1 MASWIMQTIAL
12 AEGNI
17 PPLLRDW
24 REDTMTF
31 LRHDAPKIV
40 FVLVMAYLLTR
51 MARAVA
57 RKSTDLHVRKLPS
70 GVRVQQVR
78 TVASVVTSIAVVV
91 IFFVAALQVLSILGF
106 NLGPMLASAGIAGL
120 AIGFGAQTLVH
131 DFINGFFILLENQY
145 DIGDTVRIAGVKGAV
160 EGMNLRHTVL
170 RDDDGT
176 VHFVPN
182 SAIQIVSNT
191 TRDWSQLALRV
202 TVAYSEPSEK
212 VVKLLREVG
221 EEVRRDP
228 AFAEDIVGAIDV
240 PGIERV
246 GNGEAEY
253 LMLVKTR
260 PNKHFGVSREL
271 RRRIKESFEKNGVQA
286 AGPVAEFG
294 LQIGRPR
301 PKSWIGLRDLQSEIR
316 NLKSAIASLLLA
328 AWTVVAAA
336 PRDHNSFDRS
346 LAHPARFAFSP
357 VHSVLQ
363 LEEALFAVRVH
374 IVGNTR
380 TAQPDGFSQDSFQS
394 VV

>member
-1 MASWIMQTIAL
+1 MQTIAL
-12 AEGNI
+12 AEGTI

-106 NLGPMLASAGIAGL
+106 DLGPMLASAGIAGL

-202 TVAYSEPSEK
+202 TVAYS
-212 VVKLLREVG
+212 
-221 EEVRRDP
+221 
-228 AFAEDIVGAIDV
+228 
-240 PGIERV
+240 
-246 GNGEAEY
+246 
-253 LMLVKTR
+253 
-260 PNKHFGVSREL
+260 
-271 RRRIKESFEKNGVQA
+271 
-286 AGPVAEFG
+286 
-294 LQIGRPR
+294 
-301 PKSWIGLRDLQSEIR
+301 
-316 NLKSAIASLLLA
+316 
-328 AWTVVAAA
+328 
-336 PRDHNSFDRS
+336 
-346 LAHPARFAFSP
+346 
-357 VHSVLQ
+357 
-363 LEEALFAVRVH
+363 
-374 IVGNTR
+374 
-380 TAQPDGFSQDSFQS
+380 
-394 VV
+394 

>member
-1 MASWIMQTIAL
+1 MASWFMQATGL
-12 AEGNI
+12 SEGNVRA
-17 PPLLRDW
+17 LLRDW

-40 FVLVMAYLLTR
+40 FVLLVAYLLTR
-51 MARAVA
+51 AARAVA
-57 RKSTDLHVRKLPS
+57 RKTADLHVRKLPS

-78 TVASVVTSIAVVV
+78 TVASVVTSITVFV
-91 IFFVAALQVLSILGF
+91 IFFVAALEVLSLLGL

-160 EGMNLRHTVL
+160 EDMNLRHTVL

-221 EEVRRDP
+221 EDVRHVP

-253 LMLVKTR
+253 LVLVKTR

-271 RRRIKESFEKNGVQA
+271 RRRIKECFEKNNVQA
-286 AGPVAEFG
+286 AGP
-294 LQIGRPR
+294 GRIYVVDQGTG
-301 PKSWIGLRDLQSEIR
+301 K
-316 NLKSAIASLLLA
+316 AS
-328 AWTVVAAA
+328 
-336 PRDHNSFDRS
+336 
-346 LAHPARFAFSP
+346 
-357 VHSVLQ
+357 
-363 LEEALFAVRVH
+363 
-374 IVGNTR
+374 
-380 TAQPDGFSQDSFQS
+380 
-394 VV
+394 